1 MKKEKENI
9 HFHIIS
15 EDYKAKKN
23 KQNQHWDILS
33 KPALLSGLQ
42 NNTPVVEQLKK
53 MHGDLVEPE
62 EPELIQ
68 VATENPD
75 QIETQSNYQ
84 SINSLDVSE
93 LIASYQKLKTEEQE
107 LIDCKQ
113 DLLAME
119 QGLRNRLMQ
128 EICIKKK
135 AIEDLQSEVLALQ
148 NTCREI
154 AQELNNQH
162 ITE

>member
-33 KPALLSGLQ
+33 KPVLLSGLQ
-42 NNTPVVEQLKK
+42 NNSPVVEQLKK

-68 VATENPD
+68 VTNESPD
-75 QIETQSNYQ
+75 QIETQNDYQ
-84 SINSLDVSE
+84 SLNSLDVSE
-93 LIASYQKLKTEEQE
+93 LTTAYQKLKTEEQE
-107 LIDCKQ
+107 LIECKQ

-119 QGLRNRLMQ
+119 QGLQNRLIQ
-128 EICIKKK
+128 EICRKKK
-135 AIEDLQSEVLALQ
+135 AIEDLQREVLALQ

-154 AQELNNQH
+154 AQELDVQP
-162 ITE
+162 ITD